1 MCVRFSLDFEEC
13 VVVKPVCQ
21 HCYLIIWIRRAGQ
34 YGRAHE
40 SAAAS

>member
-1 MCVRFSLDFEEC
+1 MREILLDFEVS

-34 YGRAHE
+34 CGCARE
-40 SAAAS
+40 STVAS